1 MTFEDA
7 LDQALQSSEP
17 LQEVRRVAEQLARD
31 GLSKAAVLEQ
41 FEQTR
46 QRLRVQGKER
56 EEDLLLEVMDFIEG
70 WCSPHMKIG
79 GEAANPVRTK

>member
-1 MTFEDA
+1 
-7 LDQALQSSEP
+7 
-17 LQEVRRVAEQLARD
+17 
-31 GLSKAAVLEQ
+31 
-41 FEQTR
+41 
-46 QRLRVQGKER
+46 LRVQGKER

>member
-7 LDQALQSSEP
+7 LNLALQSSEP
-17 LQEVRRVAEQLARD
+17 LQEVRSFAEQLTRD

-46 QRLRVQGKER
+46 QSLRVQGKQR
-56 EEDLLLEVMDFIEG
+56 EEDLLLEVIDFIEG

-79 GEAANPVRTK
+79 GKPANPVRST